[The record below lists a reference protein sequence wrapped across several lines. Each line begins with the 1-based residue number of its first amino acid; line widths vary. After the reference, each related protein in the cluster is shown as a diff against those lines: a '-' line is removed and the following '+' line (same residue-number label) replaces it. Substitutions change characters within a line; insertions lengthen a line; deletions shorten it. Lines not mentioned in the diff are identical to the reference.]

1 MNRWIGGGIVVVF
14 LAAGCSDGP
23 RIVQIE
29 GTATRKGQPVPN
41 ITVFFMPII
50 EGRRSW
56 AITDEEGKFKLTNS
70 AEVQGVPVGKH
81 KVSVAFRPKDP
92 KEEMFG
98 SDLLDIHAN
107 GLILGLVNG
116 FTSCWCEVILL
127 LFLHTSHGGGIH
139 AEIVV

>member
-92 KEEMFG
+92 KEE
-98 SDLLDIHAN
+98 LDIQSGRKKLHPEQQA
-107 GLILGLVNG
+107 ILKKYAVNPG
-116 FTSCWCEVILL
+116 IIEV
-127 LFLHTSHGGGIH
+127 
-139 AEIVV
+139 EIKEGNQKVHLELD